1 MDYSEFISDIEE
13 VDEEISKKYGEK
25 WNQIKEKKFGD
36 LSRQELIDFLNIT
49 MEGME
54 KIRARKKE
62 TELKEE
68 SKNRCSKI

>member
-54 KIRARKKE
+54 KIRAKKDNK
-62 TELKEE
+62 ELEE
-68 SKNRCSKI
+68 K